1 MLFKTRQK
9 RVPGTRSR
17 VSITSFDPWA
27 MDRDGDGALASS
39 IGADKSM
46 LFQHWLEPAF
56 GKTEDDGETK

>member
-1 MLFKTRQK
+1 
-9 RVPGTRSR
+9 
-17 VSITSFDPWA
+17 

-46 LFQHWLEPAF
+46 LFQHWLESAF